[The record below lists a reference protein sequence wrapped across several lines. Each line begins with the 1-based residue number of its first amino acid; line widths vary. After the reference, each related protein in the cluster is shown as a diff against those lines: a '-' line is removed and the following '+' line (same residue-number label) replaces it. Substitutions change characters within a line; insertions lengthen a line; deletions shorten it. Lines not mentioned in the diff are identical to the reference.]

1 MINIH
6 LKINFSLYLE
16 KKMLNWL
23 KKILFLLTLNGV
35 FELYIKVD
43 CVQSTDEIFLTTGF
57 TDEYSSTFTENSENP
72 EFTSSTKPLLGILK
86 Y

>member
-1 MINIH
+1 MINLH

-43 CVQSTDEIFLTTGF
+43 CVQSTDELFLTTGF
-57 TDEYSSTFTENSENP
+57 TDEYSSTSETP